1 MNLPGTK
8 HSGFPSSDLLSLNF
22 IPSDNPAAIFG
33 ASRMDVI
40 WSDYTKF
47 FIGLI
52 SIVNP
57 VGVVPIFVNITSF
70 MTVPQRRRTGFL
82 AAVSLGVIL
91 LVVQFTG
98 SAILRFFGISLPS
111 FRVAGGILI
120 LLIAISMMHAQ
131 LSRAKHTEEE
141 SQDAVDRDSV
151 AVVPLGIP
159 LLAGPGAI
167 STVIVYAAQNTSV
180 LHYIALSLVIVLV
193 SVIIWVTFR
202 SAVVI
207 ERILG
212 RTGINVV
219 MRIMGLI
226 MTAVAVEFITNG
238 LKQIFPVLG

>member
-1 MNLPGTK
+1 M
-8 HSGFPSSDLLSLNF
+8 
-22 IPSDNPAAIFG
+22 IRAVDNWTAY
-33 ASRMDVI
+33 MQ
-40 WSDYTKF
+40 F

-57 VGVVPIFVNITSF
+57 VGAVPIFVNVTSS
-70 MTVPQRRRTGFL
+70 MTVMERNRTGFKAAL
-82 AAVSLGVIL
+82 ALCIILGVVL
-91 LVVQFTG
+91 FTG
-98 SAILRFFGISLPS
+98 NLILQLFGITISS

-120 LLIAISMMHAQ
+120 LLMSISMMHAQ
-131 LSRAKHTEEE
+131 ISRARQTEEE

-167 STVIVYAAQNTSV
+167 SAVIVFANKGSSP
-180 LHYIALSLVIVLV
+180 LHYLVLGLVIVLV
-193 SVIIWVTFR
+193 AVIVWASFR
-202 SAVVI
+202 SAPYI
-207 ERILG
+207 EKMLG

-226 MTAVAVEFITNG
+226 MTAVAVEFIAGG

>member
-1 MNLPGTK
+1 MQ
-8 HSGFPSSDLLSLNF
+8 
-22 IPSDNPAAIFG
+22 
-33 ASRMDVI
+33 
-40 WSDYTKF
+40 F

-57 VGVVPIFVNITSF
+57 VGAVPIFVNVTSS
-70 MTVPQRRRTGFL
+70 MTVMERNRTGFKAAL
-82 AAVSLGVIL
+82 ALCIILGVVL
-91 LVVQFTG
+91 FTG
-98 SAILRFFGISLPS
+98 NLILQLFGITISS

-120 LLIAISMMHAQ
+120 LLMSISMMHAQ
-131 LSRAKHTEEE
+131 ISRARQTEEE

-167 STVIVYAAQNTSV
+167 SAVIVFANKGSSP
-180 LHYIALSLVIVLV
+180 LHYLVLGLVIVLV
-193 SVIIWVTFR
+193 AVIVWASFR
-202 SAVVI
+202 SAPYI
-207 ERILG
+207 EKMLG

-226 MTAVAVEFITNG
+226 MTAVAVEFIAGG